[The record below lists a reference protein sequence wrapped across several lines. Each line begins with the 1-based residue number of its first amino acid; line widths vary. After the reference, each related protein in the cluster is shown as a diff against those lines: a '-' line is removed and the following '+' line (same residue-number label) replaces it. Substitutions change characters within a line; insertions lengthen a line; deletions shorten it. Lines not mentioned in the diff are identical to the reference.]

1 MGSSKFTLI
10 EKVSDFGII
19 GQGSQFGLVKTSEAW
34 LMKLC
39 WVVIRSLIEIRFGL
53 SIALRKFGSRNGI
66 AIFCLSRT
74 DLVVKFTHK

>member
-1 MGSSKFTLI
+1 MDSSKFTLI
-10 EKVSDFGII
+10 EKVRDLGII
-19 GQGSQFGLVKTSEAW
+19 GQGSQFGLVKTSEAR

-53 SIALRKFGSRNGI
+53 SIALRKFGSRNSI